1 MPMSLILLIVSAILI
16 VLGSY
21 LASSIAEALQF
32 QYNDAFIAGFIALL
46 QTLPEYA
53 FVVLLTLSA
62 EQYAYGYAL
71 VSIIG
76 ANIMLIALGFPMIM
90 FIALL
95 TKCKGVWT
103 DKSLDLMR
111 EDSVE
116 SIFLALSGG
125 YMIFIG
131 LKGYIDLVDSLILIT
146 MFGIYIYIIT
156 RLPPEVETEEPHR
169 LARFFINQKML
180 SFVAIIIG
188 ALVIWLAAEVFT
200 EGILEYARTFVVSG
214 IILAGI
220 LMPIVSELPEKL
232 TAYIAAARNEDMAR
246 LGVTNFISSRI
257 NNGTLLIASMFLTA
271 FIAHGAT
278 QVVINTPDFPFLGR
292 LMVMAGILSILGAFT
307 TVDRRITVVE
317 SILLFALYVGLILA
331 LLDPGYLVYMD
342 ILMVLLAIAILF
354 DAIITKRMYWIGDI
368 KHTLSLLRRAKK

>member
-1 MPMSLILLIVSAILI
+1 MDIFLLTVSAVLI

-21 LASSIAEALQF
+21 LASSVAEALQF

-53 FVVLLTLSA
+53 FVILLTLSA
-62 EQYAYGYAL
+62 EQYAYEYAL

-76 ANIMLIALGFPMIM
+76 ANIMLIALGFPVIM
-90 FIALL
+90 LIAILA
-95 TKCKGVWT
+95 KCRGVWE
-103 DKSLDLMR
+103 DKALDLMR
-111 EDSVE
+111 ENSLEAV
-116 SIFLALSGG
+116 FLALSGA
-125 YMIFIG
+125 YMVFIG
-131 LKGYIDLVDSLILIT
+131 LKGYIDAIDSVVLLG
-146 MFGIYIYIIT
+146 MFIVYIYIIT
-156 RLPPEVETEEPHR
+156 HLPPEVETEEPHR
-169 LARFFINQKML
+169 LARFFMNRKKL
-180 SFVAIIIG
+180 SFAAIIIG
-188 ALVIWLAAEVFT
+188 ALVIWYAAEVFT
-200 EGILEYARTFVVSG
+200 EGILEYAKNFVLSG
-214 IILAGI
+214 IVLAGI
-220 LMPIVSELPEKL
+220 LMPLVSELPEKL
-232 TAYIAAARNEDMAR
+232 TAYIGATRNEDMAR

-278 QVVINTPDFPFLGR
+278 QVVVNTPDFPFLGR

-331 LLDPGYLVYMD
+331 LLDPKYLVYMD

-368 KHTLSLLRRAKK
+368 KYTLSLLRRAKK

>member
-1 MPMSLILLIVSAILI
+1 MSLLLLIVSAILI

-62 EQYAYGYAL
+62 EQYAYEYAL

-76 ANIMLIALGFPMIM
+76 ANIMLIALGFPVIM

-95 TKCKGVWT
+95 AKCKGIWE
-103 DKSLDLMR
+103 DKALDLMR
-111 EDSVE
+111 ENSVE
-116 SIFLALSGG
+116 SIFLVLSGV
-125 YMIFIG
+125 YMVFIG
-131 LKGYIDLVDSLILIT
+131 FKGYIDLIDSLILIT

-169 LARFFINQKML
+169 LARFFVNRKTL
-180 SFVAIIIG
+180 SFAAIIIG
-188 ALVIWLAAEVFT
+188 ALVIWFAAEVFT

-232 TAYIAAARNEDMAR
+232 TAYIAAARNEDLAR

-257 NNGTLLIASMFLTA
+257 NNGTLLIASMFFTA
-271 FIAHGAT
+271 SIAHG
-278 QVVINTPDFPFLGR
+278 VSKVIINTPDFPFLGR
-292 LMVMAGILSILGAFT
+292 LIIMAGILSILGAFT
-307 TVDRRITVVE
+307 TVDRRITIIEAV
-317 SILLFALYVGLILA
+317 LLFGVYVGLILA
-331 LLDPGYLVYMD
+331 LIDLEYLIYMD
-342 ILMVLLAIAILF
+342 IIMIVLALSILG
-354 DAIITKRMYWIGDI
+354 DAIITKRMFWIQDL
-368 KHTLSLLRRAKK
+368 KHTLSLLKRHSQ

>member
-1 MPMSLILLIVSAILI
+1 MDIFLLTVSAVLI

-21 LASSIAEALQF
+21 LASSVAEALQF

-53 FVVLLTLSA
+53 FVILLTLSA
-62 EQYAYGYAL
+62 EQYAYEYAL

-76 ANIMLIALGFPMIM
+76 ANIMLIALGFPVIM
-90 FIALL
+90 LIAILA
-95 TKCKGVWT
+95 KCKGIWE
-103 DKSLDLMR
+103 DKALDLMR
-111 EDSVE
+111 ENSLEAV
-116 SIFLALSGG
+116 FLALSGA
-125 YMIFIG
+125 YMVFIG
-131 LKGYIDLVDSLILIT
+131 LKGYIDAIDSVVLLG
-146 MFGIYIYIIT
+146 MFIAYIYIIT
-156 RLPPEVETEEPHR
+156 HLPPEVETEEPHR
-169 LARFFINQKML
+169 LARFFMNRKKL
-180 SFVAIIIG
+180 SFAAIIIG
-188 ALVIWLAAEVFT
+188 ALVIWYAAEVFT
-200 EGILEYARTFVVSG
+200 EGILEYAKNFVLSG
-214 IILAGI
+214 IVLAGI
-220 LMPIVSELPEKL
+220 LMPLVSELPEKL
-232 TAYIAAARNEDMAR
+232 TAYIGATRNEDMAR

-278 QVVINTPDFPFLGR
+278 QVVVNTPDFPFLGR

-331 LLDPGYLVYMD
+331 LLDPKYLVYMD

-368 KHTLSLLRRAKK
+368 KYTLSLLRRAKK